1 LIIAGLK
8 DLAGKWRGE
17 GVKGM
22 NNGKTI
28 AVQKNTA
35 GDAIVTGLFGGLL
48 AGLVMLVYLVIT
60 GLVAGQPPLAVLGRF
75 ASGNNGVP
83 LLDGLMHLAVS
94 GVYGSFYGLIR
105 YAIPGRWRS
114 RLPGWLSGVLYGLL
128 LFALAEL
135 FLLPGTGSPLQAI
148 PAANFALA
156 HIVFGLVLG
165 MIVR

>member
-1 LIIAGLK
+1 M
-8 DLAGKWRGE
+8 DS
-17 GVKGM
+17 
-22 NNGKTI
+22 GKTI
-28 AVQKNTA
+28 SVQKNTV
-35 GDAIVTGLFGGLL
+35 GDAIVTGLFAGLL

-60 GLVAGQPPLAVLGRF
+60 GLLAGDLPLAVLGRF

-83 LLDGLMHLAVS
+83 LLGGLMHLAVS

-114 RLPGWLSGVLYGLL
+114 RLPGWLSGVIYGLL

-165 MIVR
+165 MIAR